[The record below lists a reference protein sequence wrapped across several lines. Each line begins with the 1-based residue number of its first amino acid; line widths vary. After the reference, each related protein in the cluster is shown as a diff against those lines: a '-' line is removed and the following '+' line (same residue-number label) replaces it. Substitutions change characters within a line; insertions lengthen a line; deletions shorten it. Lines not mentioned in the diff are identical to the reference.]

1 MKKIV
6 PDPPDLL
13 LTDAPTVTLAVPDAI
28 ADGPILQDALL
39 LTITQT
45 GEVLRETEPGL
56 RRDALCMAIRVMCAV
71 LDAVTDH
78 CTAMRRKELAP

>member
-13 LTDAPTVTLAVPDAI
+13 LTDVPTVTFAFPDTI
-28 ADGPILQDALL
+28 ADGPMLQDALL

-78 CTAMRRKELAP
+78 CTAMRRKDLAP